1 MKYVL
6 VIKSIDGK
14 LDGLVS
20 EFRESANPLIKTTL
34 LDYLN
39 SDSNWGKRQWQR
51 EEGQE
56 GSSYIEYT
64 DTEGRFSAF
73 YMKTDSS
80 YSVSN
85 DDSLWFIGDVLCGRK
100 KIVNA

>member
-14 LDGLVS
+14 YDGLVS
-20 EFRESANPLIKTTL
+20 EFRESNEPIIKTTL

-39 SDSNWGKRQWQR
+39 SQSNWGKHQWQR
-51 EEGQE
+51 EEGHE
-56 GSSYIEYT
+56 DSNYVEYT
-64 DTEGRFSAF
+64 TEGKYAAF
-73 YMKTDSS
+73 YMKNNSS
-80 YSVSN
+80 YSVSS

-100 KIVNA
+100 RIANA